1 MREETSGNDILS
13 EWLFEEIGMDPRTTR
28 GRPAKK
34 LRKSIMKDRRRYFDI
49 LLSNTMFLLHI
60 RIHKETPNRKVRRS
74 HSEHS
79 SVNQLGLEPRT
90 PSLKGMCSTCW
101 ATDSPTFFQKRVQR
115 YCFFL
120 KYANFLVKKMIK
132 THICWILWR
141 GGRMFVVESRE
152 AIYSERQAK
161 IRKSI

>member
-1 MREETSGNDILS
+1 MIVRRSRYGPTN
-13 EWLFEEIGMDPRTTR
+13 DPRETC

-60 RIHKETPNRKVRRS
+60 RIQKETPNWQVRRS
-74 HSEHS
+74 HSEHF

-101 ATDSPTFFQKRVQR
+101 ATDSPTFSQKRVQR

-141 GGRMFVVESRE
+141 GRKDVCC
-152 AIYSERQAK
+152 
-161 IRKSI
+161 RKSWSDLFGKASKNKKININ